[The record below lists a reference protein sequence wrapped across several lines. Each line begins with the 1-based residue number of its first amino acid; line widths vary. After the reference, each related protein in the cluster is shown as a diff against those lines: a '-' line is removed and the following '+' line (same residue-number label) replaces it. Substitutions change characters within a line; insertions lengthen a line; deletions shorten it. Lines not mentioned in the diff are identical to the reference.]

1 MLHTINKSPYSH
13 QCLAECLR
21 VCSADD
27 IIVLIEDGVYAAL
40 ANSEWLA
47 ELLGKTSAV
56 YVLHPDSAARGLND
70 RLASTIKT
78 VDYAGFVQ
86 LCAETPT
93 MMAWY

>member
-27 IIVLIEDGVYAAL
+27 IILLLEDGVYAAL
-40 ANSEWLA
+40 ATGEWLQA
-47 ELLGKTSAV
+47 LLGKAAAV
-56 YVLHPDSAARGLND
+56 YALQPDITARGLND
-70 RLASTIKT
+70 RIASAIKT

-86 LCAETPT
+86 LCAEQPN